1 MDKATKRLL
10 KQNPELEF
18 LKDKGIVKC
27 KLNDHEIPCRADII
41 ESFVKGKKFK
51 KLKDSQQTE
60 NLPDH
65 LSASVINK
73 GKVFCALTNCYINCS
88 ASNIERHTTGRRY
101 QRALQQFR
109 QGSLKLYEE
118 QVKDEDGMK
127 DPQAT
132 SAEFNSDEN
141 DVVDNQDD
149 TIDGDDDEIDNQN
162 DVIDDQD
169 KFVDQRKELEE
180 LIQTTASVSKQK
192 RKRKSLTIS
201 KDKSKRARI

>member
-1 MDKATKRLL
+1 MRCTSFYES
-10 KQNPELEF
+10 N
-18 LKDKGIVKC
+18 VK
-27 KLNDHEIPCRADII
+27 
-41 ESFVKGKKFK
+41 V
-51 KLKDSQQTE
+51 
-60 NLPDH
+60 
-65 LSASVINK
+65 
-73 GKVFCALTNCYINCS
+73 
-88 ASNIERHTTGRRY
+88 
-101 QRALQQFR
+101 R